1 MIDIKN
7 TYKHILLLLFVL
19 SGGIGTV
26 NAAVQHSSKQVID
39 QAAIQWSSRSDVK
52 AAVDELFSVHEKLD
66 EFVQNIFN
74 AYAPYINGTSREMR
88 YRMKELA
95 RLVIAAGNVE
105 GIYFSYFYTTKTTST
120 HKKNMESAKKDILF
134 YYYDQE
140 MIRFFNIPTSIVK
153 ELKASLD
160 SLCKDPEFITH
171 TKLNQVEFNN
181 LMDSVDKAIKAALTT
196 IPGGIAA
203 LNA

>member
-1 MIDIKN
+1 
-7 TYKHILLLLFVL
+7 
-19 SGGIGTV
+19 
-26 NAAVQHSSKQVID
+26 
-39 QAAIQWSSRSDVK
+39 
-52 AAVDELFSVHEKLD
+52 
-66 EFVQNIFN
+66 
-74 AYAPYINGTSREMR
+74 
-88 YRMKELA
+88 
-95 RLVIAAGNVE
+95 
-105 GIYFSYFYTTKTTST
+105 
-120 HKKNMESAKKDILF
+120 
-134 YYYDQE
+134 
-140 MIRFFNIPTSIVK
+140 MIRLFNIPTSIVK